1 MPKQLT
7 KVGKYVIVD
16 KMAKGG
22 MGAVYKAKHPTLK
35 RFVILKQLT
44 LRGSAGISE
53 RFKREAQLMIDFRH
67 ENIVPVYDHFKSG
80 SSYFIVMEFVD
91 GTSLDRLIAEKGQ
104 LSSEAALLIFSEICK
119 GLKHAHD
126 KGVIHRDIKPA
137 NILLSKQGE
146 VKIVDFGIATTLE
159 PGKEGLTQ
167 AGMTLGTPAYMS
179 PEQIAD
185 SRSVDK
191 RSDIYSMGVMLYE
204 MLTGEK
210 PFPGDFT
217 ADAINRIN
225 KGHYKNPKRI
235 TSGIPGFLVHIMKK
249 MMHHKAKRRHANL
262 QHVLHRLS
270 KFTRRYR
277 TQASIRNS
285 IKRYLEGSEIT
296 APAGF
301 AIGKTR
307 TAMRPLLKIGIG
319 LVVFLVVVVGGLYSY
334 YQGYLYE
341 YLMRREY
348 GRIEVRALVPR
359 DYYKRVELVYA
370 HTRVTRLDEQ
380 PPEDNAGFTRSYRLT
395 PKKTFPFA
403 LFPSEEG
410 ESGLLLTSGSRY
422 IPAGYYRIDTYLENR
437 KYYSSLYLNPR
448 VIQKEQVKT
457 FEGRILEFR
466 LEEGIE
472 KPIDLTLVVKDSE
485 TGESLYGITD
495 IALYLEESDRWVD
508 WKRYRHTDRLWRYLS
523 GQLRS
528 GRSYKCGFTAPG
540 YFKEVIDLY
549 VEPDLD
555 AARIDV
561 SLMKKPGTLLV
572 QSDRGGL
579 EILIDNRRESYTGAK
594 RKEFVRYGSTVVGDR
609 EFKLDEGVY
618 VLTVKRGSRTVKNF
632 QFAVTASRTTT
643 VRVSY
648 DDENREIVIR

>member
-1 MPKQLT
+1 
-7 KVGKYVIVD
+7 
-16 KMAKGG
+16 MAKGG

-104 LSSEAALLIFSEICK
+104 LSSEAALLVFSEVCK

-146 VKIVDFGIATTLE
+146 VKIVDFGIATTME

-191 RSDIYSMGVMLYE
+191 RSDIYSLGVMLYE

-225 KGHYKNPKRI
+225 RGNYKSSKRI
-235 TSGIPGFLVHIMKK
+235 NPGIPGFLVHIMKK
-249 MMHHKAKRRHANL
+249 MMHHKAKRRYANL
-262 QHVLHRLS
+262 QHVLNRLS

-277 TQASIRNS
+277 TQANIRNS
-285 IKRYLEGSEIT
+285 IKRYLEGSEIA
-296 APAGF
+296 APAAF
-301 AIGKTR
+301 SIGKGR
-307 TAMRPLLKIGIG
+307 TGMRPLLKLGIG
-319 LVVFLVVVVGGLYSY
+319 LIVFLVVVVGGLYSY
-334 YQGYLYE
+334 YRGYIYE
-341 YLMRREY
+341 YLMGREY
-348 GRIEVRALVPR
+348 GRLEVRAVVPQ

-370 HTRVTRLDEQ
+370 HARLIRLDEQ
-380 PPEDNAGFTRSYRLT
+380 PSEEMTGFTRSYRLT
-395 PKKTFPFA
+395 PKKTFPFTM
-403 LFPSEEG
+403 FREEEQE
-410 ESGLLLTSGSRY
+410 ESGLLLTTGARY
-422 IPAGYYRIDTYLENR
+422 IPAGYYRVDTYLENR

-466 LEEGIE
+466 LEEGVE
-472 KPIDLTLVVKDSE
+472 KPIDLSLVVKDSE

-508 WKRYRHTDRLWRYLS
+508 WKKYRKTDRLWKYLS

-561 SLMKKPGTLLV
+561 SLIKKPGTLVV
-572 QSDRGGL
+572 QSDKEGL
-579 EILIDNRRESYTGAK
+579 EILIDNRRESYSGA
-594 RKEFVRYGSTVVGDR
+594 RSKEFVRYGSTEVGDR
-609 EFKLDEGVY
+609 EFELNEGSY
-618 VLTVKRGSRTVKNF
+618 VLTVKRGSRIVKNF
-632 QFAVTASRTTT
+632 QFTIRPSRTTT
-643 VRVSY
+643 VQISY